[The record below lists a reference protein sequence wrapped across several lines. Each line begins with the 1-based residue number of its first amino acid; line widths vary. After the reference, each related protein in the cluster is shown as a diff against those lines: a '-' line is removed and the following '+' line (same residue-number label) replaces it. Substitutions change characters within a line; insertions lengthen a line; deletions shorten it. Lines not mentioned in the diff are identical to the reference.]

1 MKIFISYSTKDLILS
16 KNLYTAL
23 QDRAI
28 SAWIDRMEIRPGDS
42 LIKKIKEGIGSAD
55 ALLVLITKNSV
66 RSKWVQ
72 KEVRIASSLQ
82 RKEGAPRIIP
92 LVVAPCKIPSSLKKI
107 KYLSID

>member
-1 MKIFISYSTKDLILS
+1 MKVFISYSTKDQSLAN
-16 KNLYTAL
+16 KLYDEL

-82 RKEGAPRIIP
+82 KKEEGPRIIP
-92 LVVAPCKIPSSLKKI
+92 LVIAPCKIPNSLKRSGI
-107 KYLSID
+107 YL